1 MRTDGNGQGRP
12 ETDGVQHACS
22 RHATNISTTRTHQSE
37 SRATDMQQ
45 THVQCTSNNRYT
57 CVARTLNVGI
67 NIGTAQAQGP
77 RPPSAGAQRRCS
89 PTRRNTQ
96 ACSRLSARC
105 HSRGVRNPSGRT
117 EANGDRRRETIRGAD
132 GRGPTERDKGKAHHS
147 SAPAVERA
155 LSQPW
160 CSENPT
166 LLGKRNLFPEPNS
179 FGQGRGASSQSQTL
193 LGKTSEPPPRA
204 KLFWARP
211 RNLLP
216 EPNPFGQDR
225 GTSSQSQ
232 TLLGRAA
239 EPAPRAKLF

>member
-1 MRTDGNGQGRP
+1 M
-12 ETDGVQHACS
+12 
-22 RHATNISTTRTHQSE
+22 SE
-37 SRATDMQQ
+37 SRATDVQQ

-77 RPPSAGAQRRCS
+77 CPPSAGAQRRCS

-105 HSRGVRNPSGRT
+105 HSRGVRNSSGRT

-160 CSENPT
+160 CSEPKRT
-166 LLGKRNLFPEPNS
+166 DGGKRRQTEVELRCHSRGVRNPSGRTEANGDRR
-179 FGQGRGASSQSQTL
+179 FGTQTDGAARRGTKARCTTQARPLLSARCHSRGVRNPDGWTETDGRRRFGGPL
-193 LGKTSEPPPRA
+193 HMRA
-204 KLFWARP
+204 KPGKAKPLKRARC
-211 RNLLP
+211 
-216 EPNPFGQDR
+216 
-225 GTSSQSQ
+225 
-232 TLLGRAA
+232 
-239 EPAPRAKLF
+239 